1 MAVNPTTGS
10 ASGGWNERE
19 DIATDMVA
27 TDETTKKENSV
38 PFPLFGFSFSKKI
51 KKKKKGGG
59 RQGFHF
65 NK

>member
-1 MAVNPTTGS
+1 MTIIGLTIMAVNPTTGS

-38 PFPLFGFSFSKKI
+38 PFPLF
-51 KKKKKGGG
+51 
-59 RQGFHF
+59 RL
-65 NK
+65 